1 MAKKIPKS
9 RAVFWII
16 LSTFLISG
24 FNFLIF
30 SKVKS
35 YKRNRVVYEKY
46 NIKTIYQNPKN
57 INLDVDYISEL
68 LNLSIDNPT
77 NIFLFDE
84 NRALQ
89 NLLKNPV
96 ILNPSVKKKKPD
108 CVFVDYDLRAPIAKL
123 FDFDDVLIDENGY
136 IFPNHKVF
144 KNMNLCKIYLNL
156 DEFQGYKKI
165 DTKEAQLAIDILQKL
180 KNSGFTDIVKITLL
194 DTSRAFAQSYGKRE
208 IIMQVD
214 EEISINKN
222 QKEIL
227 FVFPKILRLPMNN
240 YLEQISNYVALREK
254 IIKDYKNQASLF
266 EATADIVRFN
276 PKTIDLRI
284 SKLAFIDQ

>member
-1 MAKKIPKS
+1 MK
-9 RAVFWII
+9 
-16 LSTFLISG
+16 
-24 FNFLIF
+24 
-30 SKVKS
+30 
-35 YKRNRVVYEKY
+35 
-46 NIKTIYQNPKN
+46 
-57 INLDVDYISEL
+57 
-68 LNLSIDNPT
+68 
-77 NIFLFDE
+77 
-84 NRALQ
+84 
-89 NLLKNPV
+89 
-96 ILNPSVKKKKPD
+96 
-108 CVFVDYDLRAPIAKL
+108 
-123 FDFDDVLIDENGY
+123 
-136 IFPNHKVF
+136 
-144 KNMNLCKIYLNL
+144 LCKIYLNL

-222 QKEIL
+222 QKEVL

-266 EATADIVRFN
+266 EASADIVRFN